1 MINLSVNSRYYQQ
14 VETAERIIMTFQIM
28 TDSTADL
35 SPYYIKKHHLTVL
48 GMTVTV
54 GEETYETIGE
64 AALDNSTLLAAIK
77 KGATVHTSQINSGQF
92 LEVFKKFASADEEL
106 LYLAFPSGLSGTY
119 QSALIAQDMVLE
131 EFPSAKITV
140 VDTLAAASGE
150 GFLVE
155 ETVKL
160 RDSGKSLTETLEVLS
175 DIIPRLQSRFMVD
188 DLNHLARGGRIPKAV
203 ALVGTMANIKPL
215 LDVDPEGRLR
225 QVTKVRGK
233 KKAIN
238 QLLEKSLEEMDTAYP
253 RLLISYSGTDEI
265 AQEIKKQAMQK
276 KGISDVDVRP
286 LSPTIVTHT
295 GDGTIAIFSI
305 SRKSRE

>member
-1 MINLSVNSRYYQQ
+1 
-14 VETAERIIMTFQIM
+14 MTFQIM

-35 SPYYIKKHHLTVL
+35 SQYYIKKHHLTVL

-54 GEETYETIGE
+54 GEDVYETIGE
-64 AALDNSTLLAAIK
+64 NALDNTTLLKAIK

-92 LEVFKKFASADEEL
+92 LEVFKEFAAAGEEL
-106 LYLAFPSGLSGTY
+106 LYLAFSSGLSGTY
-119 QSALIAQDMVLE
+119 QSAVIAQTMLLE
-131 EFPSAKITV
+131 EFPEAKITV

-150 GFLVE
+150 GFIVE
-155 ETVKL
+155 EIVKL
-160 RDSGKSLTETLEVLS
+160 RDAGKSLTEVLEGLS
-175 DIIPRLQSRFMVD
+175 EIIPRLQSRFMVD

-238 QLLEKSLEEMDTAYP
+238 QLLEKTLEDMDVTYP
-253 RLLISYSGTDEI
+253 RLVISYSGTDEV
-265 AQEIKKQAMQK
+265 AQEIKKQALQK
-276 KGISDVDVRP
+276 KGISDVDIRP

-295 GDGTIAIFSI
+295 GEGTIAIFSI
-305 SRKSRE
+305 SKQSRE

>member
-1 MINLSVNSRYYQQ
+1 
-14 VETAERIIMTFQIM
+14 MTFQIM
-28 TDSTADL
+28 TDSTSDL
-35 SPYYIKKHHLTVL
+35 SQYYLKKNHIEIL

-54 GEETYETIGE
+54 GNQTYETIGE
-64 AALDNSTLLAAIK
+64 ETLDNSTLLTAIK

-92 LEVFKKFASADEEL
+92 LEVFKKYALAEEEL
-106 LYLAFPSGLSGTY
+106 LYLAFSSGLSGTY
-119 QSALIAQDMVLE
+119 QSALIAQNMILE
-131 EFPSAKITV
+131 EFPNAKITV
-140 VDTLAAASGE
+140 IDTLAAASGE
-150 GFLVE
+150 GFIVE
-155 ETVKL
+155 EVVKL
-160 RDSGKSLTETLEVLS
+160 RDAGKSLTETLKVLA

-215 LDVDPEGRLR
+215 LDVDPAGKLR

-238 QLLEKSLEEMDTAYP
+238 QMLEKTLEEMDTAYP
-253 RLLISYSGTDEI
+253 RLVISYSGTDEV

-276 KGISDVDVRP
+276 NGISDVDVRP

-305 SRKSRE
+305 SRQSRE